1 MPAQGAALWVGH
13 HGQVSPV
20 PGAEPSYAPR
30 RAVRVQGVLF
40 SGTTLVVKVTERGQ
54 MTGNNLLLGLGVPE
68 LHKTWVGQKKKRGFG
83 KSILKAAA
91 VRRRE
96 HGALRLMIHHEATV
110 VQATILQSDLCFFN
124 DDSISNSHS
133 D

>member
-20 PGAEPSYAPR
+20 PRAEPSYAPR
-30 RAVRVQGVLF
+30 RAVRVQGVFF

-54 MTGNNLLLGLGVPE
+54 MTGNNPLLSPGVPE
-68 LHKTWVGQKKKRGFG
+68 LHKTWVIG

-96 HGALRLMIHHEATV
+96 HGDLRLMIQHEATV
-110 VQATILQSDLCFFN
+110 VQAPILQ
-124 DDSISNSHS
+124 
-133 D
+133 